1 MGSGRAGDFPLGGT
15 AVTVPPARS
24 AALLLAVAILLGG
37 CKDFATI
44 AGIATGS
51 ATGAATGN
59 PAIALAVG
67 IGVSAG
73 GNFLAGYIARV
84 RAGAEQD
91 VIAATA
97 GALPVGG
104 SASWA
109 IHHTIPIG
117 NERGDLEV
125 VDLIT
130 TPIAVCKRVVFSV
143 KDGAARELYAVDVCR
158 DPRRWK
164 WATAEPAVPR
174 WGFLQ

>member
-1 MGSGRAGDFPLGGT
+1 M
-15 AVTVPPARS
+15 TVALPRGV
-24 AALLLAVAILLGG
+24 ALLLAASVLLSG
-37 CKDFATI
+37 CKDLATI
-44 AGIATGS
+44 AGIAGGS

-59 PAIALAVG
+59 PAVGVAVG

-73 GNFLAGYIARV
+73 GDFLARYIART
-84 RAGAEQD
+84 RRGAEQD
-91 VIAATA
+91 VIAAAA

-104 SASWA
+104 RARWA

-117 NERGDLEV
+117 NEHGDLEV

-130 TPIAVCKRVVFSV
+130 TPIAVCKQVVFSV
-143 KDGAARELYAVDVCR
+143 VDGSAHDLYAADVCR

-164 WATAEPAVPR
+164 WATAEPAVSR